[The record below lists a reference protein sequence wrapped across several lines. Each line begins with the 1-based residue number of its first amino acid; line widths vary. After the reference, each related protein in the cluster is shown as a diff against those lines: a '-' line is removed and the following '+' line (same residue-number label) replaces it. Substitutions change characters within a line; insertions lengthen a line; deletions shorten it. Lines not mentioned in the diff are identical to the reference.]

1 MKRLFQSLIAACLVL
16 AATQLPALAQ
26 DKTVRIAKQPGVAYL
41 PLMVM
46 EKEKLF
52 EKHAKD
58 TGSDIATEWLRF
70 TGGSAMNEALL
81 SGSLDIASGGIPP
94 LLTIWSR
101 TENNL
106 KVKGIASISAHPQFL
121 LSTNPNVKSVKDFSA
136 ADKIALPAVK
146 VSNQAVMLQMLAA
159 KEMGDDKATAIDA
172 ITVSMGHPD
181 ALAAMLAG
189 NDINGHFSQSPFQ
202 DMALKDKR
210 VHVVA
215 NSWDIVGGPY
225 PVAITW
231 AADRFV
237 TDDPNLLPAFVAAL
251 KEAQEKIKA
260 DPDYAADVWIAMDVK
275 NFSHEDA
282 LAIIKNPDMIWDAAP
297 QNTLTFLQHMNKVGL
312 VKRTTDDWKD
322 VYFPVIGDLQGS

>member
-16 AATQLPALAQ
+16 ATTQLPVQAQ
-26 DKTVRIAKQPGVAYL
+26 DRSVRIAKQPGVAYL

-58 TGSDIATEWLRF
+58 AGSDITTDWLRF

-81 SGSLDIASGGIPP
+81 SGGLDIASGGIPP

-106 KVKGIASISAHPQFL
+106 KIKGIAAISAHPQFL
-121 LSTNPNVKSVKDFSA
+121 LSTNPNVKTIKDFGTG
-136 ADKIALPAVK
+136 DKIALPAVK

-159 KEMGDDKATAIDA
+159 REMGEDKATTIDA
-172 ITVSMGHPD
+172 MTVSMGHPD

-210 VHVVA
+210 VHIVA

-225 PVAITW
+225 PIAIAW
-231 AADRFV
+231 AADRFA
-237 TDDPNLLPAFVAAL
+237 TDDPNLLPAFVSAL

-260 DPDYAADVWIAMDVK
+260 DPDYAADVWIQMDVK
-275 NFSHEDA
+275 NFTHDEA
-282 LAIIKNPDMIWDAAP
+282 LAIVKNPNMIWDTAP
-297 QNTLTFLQHMNKVGL
+297 QNTLTFLRHMNKVGL

-322 VYFPVIGDLQGS
+322 VYFSQIGDLQGS